1 MLRKIKKWVAE
12 FSWFERALIIA
23 MIGIGVYFF
32 IVSDAEWWYRA
43 LDLIV
48 SVCGV
53 ISVVLCAKGKISQ
66 YYWGIINVSGYVV
79 LAYMSSFYGEMIE
92 NVLFYIPANIIGLIM
107 WKKHM
112 DKKNDTV
119 ETKRMSPWM
128 FVWVSLLC
136 VALTLCFG
144 WLLSLIG
151 NTAPF
156 LDSATN
162 VLSAAGSI
170 LMIARYRE
178 QWWLWIIINII
189 SVVMWVIAGSPTMVA
204 MWGLYLVNSVYGL
217 IVWSKG
223 AKNVQV

>member
-1 MLRKIKKWVAE
+1 MIQKITKWIAE

-23 MIGIGVYFF
+23 MAGIGIYFF

-53 ISVVLCAKGKISQ
+53 VSVVLCAKGKISQ

-119 ETKRMSPWM
+119 ETKKMSPWT
-128 FVWVSLLC
+128 FVWVSILC
-136 VALTLCFG
+136 VVLTVCFG
-144 WLLSLIG
+144 WFLELIG

-189 SVVMWVIAGSPTMVA
+189 SVAMWVIAGSPTMVA

-223 AKNVQV
+223 AKDVQI